1 VRRFASTWLALAV
14 GITVPGFASAQESPA
29 KSEHETTPEWSAR
42 LSGESGV
49 GMRRFELP
57 MDGVVYHTDAGVFPV
72 AGVALEIEHAASA
85 SVSIGLLG
93 RYQTS
98 VGLDIIELHTDGSR
112 VPIEVRAHRFEG
124 GLTPTFHFD
133 EERLWALALC
143 AGYGLLGF
151 RPLLHL
157 VTPAYTLSGPFVRA
171 QLQLPVF
178 TDVLR
183 LRAGPE
189 AQWIVQVGDELKERG
204 MDAMGVALGG
214 EAALDLAIGHHLTV
228 HASYRE
234 AWSMIASSQD
244 RSFKD
249 IARFATAGVTWMP

>member
-1 VRRFASTWLALAV
+1 VVRLASTWLALAI
-14 GITVPGFASAQESPA
+14 GITAPGLASAQQSPA
-29 KSEHETTPEWSAR
+29 ESEHETTPEWSAR
-42 LSGESGV
+42 LSGEGGV
-49 GMRRFELP
+49 GTRRFELP

-72 AGVALEIEHAASA
+72 AGVALELAHVASRT
-85 SVSIGLLG
+85 VSIGVLG

-98 VGLDIIELHTDGSR
+98 VGLDIVELHTDGSK

-133 EERLWALALC
+133 ERRLWALALC
-143 AGYGLLGF
+143 AGYGVLGF

-178 TDVLR
+178 TKVLR

-189 AQWIVQVGDELKERG
+189 GQWIVHVGGALKERG

-214 EAALDLAIGHHLTV
+214 EAALELSLGRHISV

-234 AWSMIASSQD
+234 AWSVIASSQA

-249 IARFATAGVTWMP
+249 IARFATAGVTWTL